1 MNSSKAQNTLALT
14 KLNLRHDWLKIVLWI
29 LGLAGL
35 MAVAAAKFGGIYGTQ
50 KAMNTIAET
59 LRTPAM
65 VSLLGPFTA
74 TKPYTTA
81 MIYGSEMMVF
91 MGLFAAMMN
100 LYFAVHATRAQ
111 EDTGTSELL
120 LAHAVGRQSP
130 LLAAIAELAIIN
142 VAAGVIEALG
152 LQAANMPGADAAGN
166 WLFGLGLA
174 AFGFMFGTFALLFSQ
189 VVSNARSATILS
201 YSWLGIL
208 FVARM
213 GADIQDPDL
222 TWWTIFGW
230 IEKMELYTNNVW
242 TPLALMLGMSVIVLA
257 VTIALAASRDIGA
270 GLITPRAGRAR
281 ASRFLQGPL
290 SLLARLERTSTW
302 IWLIGMFLLGVSY
315 GSIFGTV
322 GDLAKANPTLSKLL
336 GGAGTDAANKAII
349 LAMANKLAII
359 FVVVATIPALLT
371 ILRLN
376 NDEKKGYLELQ
387 HAAPISRLRLF
398 ASFAGHGLVVG
409 SLSFLLALVGMV
421 VAGAS
426 SATVTISAARYL
438 RGFVGFWPAL
448 LVVCGIGALLVGL
461 LPRLQSLVWI
471 LPIYG
476 VISLY
481 LGPLLDFP
489 TWATRLTPYGWV
501 NEVPVK
507 AIQWAPVGWMTAL
520 ACVLFV
526 LGYLAYRRRDLT
538 MN

>member
-213 GADIQDPDL
+213 GTDIQDPDL